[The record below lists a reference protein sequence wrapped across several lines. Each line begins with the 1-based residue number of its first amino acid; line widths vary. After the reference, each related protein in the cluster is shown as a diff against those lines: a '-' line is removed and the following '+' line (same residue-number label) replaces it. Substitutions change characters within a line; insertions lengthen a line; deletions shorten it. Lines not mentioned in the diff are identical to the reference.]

1 MGGFFIRFVR
11 YLSAEEFAKLL
22 SLARVK
28 VHKITKNNNDSTVL
42 WLLIGKHWV
51 ASVSV
56 GFRTTSDTQYISLC
70 LPEAL
75 ERDNKICVESE
86 ESQFR
91 SVYLFY
97 NWNCHHINVSVKQE
111 DRDGYRYEI
120 RYTCHEVER
129 KAVFAVEIN
138 TVQPFEHDDFILQLV
153 AEELASESPRTVLR
167 PM

>member
-1 MGGFFIRFVR
+1 MMGGFFIRFVM
-11 YLSAEEFAKLL
+11 YLSAEEFARLL
-22 SLARVK
+22 QLAKVK
-28 VHKITKNNNDSTVL
+28 INKVVKNGGGTTVIWML
-42 WLLIGKHWV
+42 VGKHWV

-56 GFRTTSDTQYISLC
+56 GFRATSDTQYISLC

-75 ERDNKICVESE
+75 ENNKICVESE

-91 SVYLFY
+91 PVYLFY
-97 NWNCHHINVSVKQE
+97 SWDCHHISVSVRQE

-120 RYTCHEVER
+120 RYTCYEVER

-138 TVQPFEHDDFILQLV
+138 TNQPEQHDDFVLQLV